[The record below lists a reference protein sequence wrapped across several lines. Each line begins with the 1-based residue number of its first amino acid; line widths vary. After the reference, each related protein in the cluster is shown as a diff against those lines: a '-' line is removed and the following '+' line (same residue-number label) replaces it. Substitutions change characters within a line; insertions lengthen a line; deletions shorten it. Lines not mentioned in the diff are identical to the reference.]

1 MLQTGL
7 TPVVPYLQVEFQNVQ
22 MRYRDGLPLVLRGLS
37 VTVAP
42 GSRCGVVGRTGA
54 GKSSLINCLFRR
66 ARTPLVPH
74 RACTGCLSEMSH
86 ERIYS
91 PEHCWL
97 RSMAWLGFPLHALIT
112 GVRLRREPDPQMVC
126 VGSPI

>member
-1 MLQTGL
+1 M
-7 TPVVPYLQVEFQNVQ
+7 QVEFQNVQ

-66 ARTPLVPH
+66 ARAPLVLY
-74 RACTGCLSEMSH
+74 RAGTGCLSECAH
-86 ERIYS
+86 QRIYP
-91 PEHCWL
+91 PEHGCPTPW
-97 RSMAWLGFPLHALIT
+97 
-112 GVRLRREPDPQMVC
+112 C
-126 VGSPI
+126 

>member
-1 MLQTGL
+1 MLCRDGPAAIWPDPSGCTA
-7 TPVVPYLQVEFQNVQ
+7 QVEFQNVQ

-66 ARTPLVPH
+66 GPLPRRMPLCRGWHWLTVQPIYIQISFKE
-74 RACTGCLSEMSH
+74 GGLSS
-86 ERIYS
+86 
-91 PEHCWL
+91 
-97 RSMAWLGFPLHALIT
+97 
-112 GVRLRREPDPQMVC
+112 
-126 VGSPI
+126 